1 MCDIRG
7 KMCVAPSGW
16 ERRELVIG
24 RSGLSHE
31 WQEYGVRIFGP
42 GREPARKPEVESAA
56 TVADA
61 DDQYEADI
69 GLVK

>member
-1 MCDIRG
+1 
-7 KMCVAPSGW
+7 
-16 ERRELVIG
+16 LVIG

-42 GREPARKPEVESAA
+42 GREPARKPEFESAA